1 VILGVSNETIQF
13 MFKSHSSTIELLK
26 KKKLLYLVKTQ
37 VAFAPHLKKGKLD
50 FLRQKKKKGKLA
62 GIYV

>member
-13 MFKSHSSTIELLK
+13 MFKSHSPTIELLK
-26 KKKLLYLVKTQ
+26 KKLLYLVETQ

-50 FLRQKKKKGKLA
+50 FLRQKKKKKGKLA